1 MDRFAKIGKQI
12 KNNFFFLLLF
22 GLGISHL
29 ISALSG
35 SFVFDG
41 KRYFTLVDDAMIS
54 MRYARNLALDNAIQ
68 LNLGDVQNPQGYSNT
83 LWTFIM
89 SLIHS
94 LGIPEQHT
102 SLAIIF
108 IGSLLNITFVFVIY
122 LITKNLTIKK
132 WSPLISAFL
141 CATFFP
147 IFYWSTRG
155 MEFSLQILL
164 AYLLIGLTL
173 CKKNKATIKYFIK
186 HKVLSI
192 LLVFTRI
199 DSLIIVLICS
209 VYSIL
214 NLKSKSASYFS
225 KKIYSIGFAITPLLS
240 GFFALSYNKL
250 VHNDFLPTTYYLKV
264 TGVSLFER
272 LMIGFQ
278 AFISNG
284 FQPFV
289 FTSLAIFLMGIFYSF
304 KYKIDRRLILLITIF
319 LAQLIYSIY
328 TGGDYAEPQVLTA
341 NRFFSL
347 GFPSAFILLAVLG
360 DQFNLKHLL
369 NSYQGS
375 NTLAAKIYKTHIN
388 IIVMISLLLLT
399 CALNFIPWLRV
410 LYERRLPMVK
420 SDIQRARKGLLIEKN
435 FNSNC
440 RLASHAA
447 GNVFYFSDGFYAI
460 DLLGKSDN
468 IIAKGMPATSFRP
481 GHNKWNYDYSI
492 KTLKA
497 DIVADQWGKFPQWAK
512 KNGWT
517 KKFLGEKGEF
527 VYIRKGDNSCFIN
540 QELLP

>member
-1 MDRFAKIGKQI
+1 MHSFIKIGKQI
-12 KNNFFFLLLF
+12 KKNFVTFLLL

-54 MRYARNLALDNAIQ
+54 MRYARNLSLDNAIQ
-68 LNLGDVQNPQGYSNT
+68 FNLGDVENPQGYSNT
-83 LWTFIM
+83 LWTFVM

-94 LGIPEQHT
+94 VGIPQQYT

-108 IGSLLNITFVFVIY
+108 IGALLNIFFVFVIY
-122 LITKNLTIKK
+122 QITKNLTTKK
-132 WSPLISAFL
+132 WPPLISTFL

-164 AYLLIGLTL
+164 AYLLIGITL
-173 CKKNKATIKYFIK
+173 CQKNKATIRYFIK

-209 VYSIL
+209 IYSTL
-214 NLKSKSASYFS
+214 NLKSKSTSFFS
-225 KKIYSIGFAITPLLS
+225 KKIYTIGFAIIPLLS
-240 GFFALSYNKL
+240 AFFALSYNKL
-250 VHNDFLPTTYYLKV
+250 VHNAFLPTTYYLKV
-264 TGVSLFER
+264 TGVTLFER
-272 LMIGFQ
+272 LFVGFK

-284 FQPFV
+284 FQPFLI
-289 FTSLAIFLMGIFYSF
+289 TSLAIFFIGIFYSF
-304 KYKIDRRLILLITIF
+304 KNKIDRRLILLLIIF

-328 TGGDYAEPQVLTA
+328 TGGDYAEPQVVTA

-347 GFPSAFILLAVLG
+347 GFPSAFIFLAVLG
-360 DQFNLKHLL
+360 DQFNLRHLL
-369 NSYQGS
+369 NSYKGS
-375 NTLAAKIYKTHIN
+375 STFAAKIYKTNIN
-388 IIVMISLLLLT
+388 IIVMISSLLLT
-399 CALNFIPWLRV
+399 FEINFFPWLKIF
-410 LYERRLPMVK
+410 YERGLPMVK
-420 SDIQRARKGLLIEKN
+420 YDIQRARKGLLIEKN
-435 FNSNC
+435 FNSSC

-447 GNVFYFSDGFYAI
+447 GNIFYFAEGFYAI

-468 IIAKGMPATSFRP
+468 IIAKSTPATSFRP
-481 GHNKWNYDYSI
+481 GHNKWNYNYSI
-492 KTLKA
+492 KTLKS
-497 DIVADQWGKFPQWAK
+497 DIVADRWGEFPQWAN
-512 KNGWT
+512 KNGWI
-517 KKFLGEKGEF
+517 KKFIGEKGDF

-540 QELLP
+540 QDLLP